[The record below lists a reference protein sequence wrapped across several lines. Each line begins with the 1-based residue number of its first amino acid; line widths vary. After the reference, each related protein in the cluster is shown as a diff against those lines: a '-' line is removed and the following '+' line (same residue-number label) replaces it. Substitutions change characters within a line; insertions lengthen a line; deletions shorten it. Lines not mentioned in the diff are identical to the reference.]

1 MGTTEANIRSAARAP
16 RKDSWLTRLCN
27 WPRRGAAS
35 ESAAGPDSAPAAE
48 PTVEIAQC
56 LADFDDGLRVVEK
69 AWTGSALMSKVNPIR
84 VERVLDA
91 FVEGDTQAIAALV
104 VEIVAPANAVSPVT
118 TVTSVN
124 NPMREQFVRGVMGA
138 VFAAIVDVELSYDSK
153 TLTAAALI
161 ARVRRWIAD
170 PDYRQAAGESTL
182 NPNELELANDV
193 LCDIA
198 RDIVQSHEGSAPAAA
213 MTRLGIV
220 GPVGSALQLVS
231 VLERAGRA
239 AWDGG
244 GRPGAQPSQDPQGR
258 PAGAA

>member
-84 VERVLDA
+84 VERVLMPSSR
-91 FVEGDTQAIAALV
+91 GTPRQSPRWWWRSSPRQRGL
-104 VEIVAPANAVSPVT
+104 PVT